1 MGASRTRAGDAGVA
15 PSMTRPWLQD
25 LESLEAITR
34 SEDARKIFL
43 KMAALSRTGRTPGF
57 LAELEHDP
65 ELDETTKSHVAE
77 LAQDRSF
84 LVAVEEYLRRTERVH

>member
-15 PSMTRPWLQD
+15 PSMTRAWLQD

-43 KMAALSRTGRTPGF
+43 KMAALSRTGGTPGF

-65 ELDETTKSHVAE
+65 ELDETTKGHVAE